1 MKPKNLIVLD
11 HNLQNEV
18 IKHNVNSKLKSNKQT
33 ILKNDKKIGN
43 R

>member
-11 HNLQNEV
+11 QNLQNEV

-33 ILKNDKKIGN
+33 ILKNELKTGN
-43 R
+43 K